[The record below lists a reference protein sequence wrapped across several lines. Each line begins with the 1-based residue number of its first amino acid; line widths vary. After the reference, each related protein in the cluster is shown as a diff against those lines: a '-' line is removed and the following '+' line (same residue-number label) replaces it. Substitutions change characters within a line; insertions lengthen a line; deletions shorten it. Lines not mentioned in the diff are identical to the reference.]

1 MEGRNLNKTQLGVGD
16 TLAAALW
23 TGLLFGFLEA
33 LNGTWRHRVEHLP
46 TGEVVSGEL
55 FWYAPLAA
63 GLSLLAL
70 AVVLLLVDRLLPS
83 RFSIR
88 SVIPGVCFALGTY
101 SLGRAMSIGIASAA
115 AIILAI
121 GVGIVAMR
129 IIRRYE
135 RRVVILVRRTL
146 PVGLALLT
154 SWAIALPQWRKAQE
168 RSALASL
175 PDPPSAA
182 ANVLVI
188 IWDTVRALN
197 TSVHGYARETTPEL
211 AKVAA
216 RGAVFE
222 RAFSTSSW
230 SLPSHGSIFTGQYP
244 PEMTVGFRAP
254 LDATH
259 PTIAEVLS
267 RRGYTTAGF
276 TANLF
281 YGSRDYGIARGFT
294 WYDERP
300 AFNWRVLTH
309 TWWQSRRI
317 VREIRQRRGD
327 YRQVLRRNAE
337 DVNGAFLRWVDRRGN
352 RPFFAVINN
361 FDAHEPY
368 RPPAP
373 FHTAYASP
381 DARYWAA
388 DDARELTPK
397 VLDELRDSYDGSIRY
412 MDHELGKLLEA
423 LASRGLL
430 ENTIVIVTSDH
441 GEEFGEHG
449 AELQGHAKSLYIG
462 SLQVPLVMAGPG
474 VQAGVRVGET
484 VSIRDIP
491 ATIMALT
498 AGSTDPFPGV
508 PLGRLARRELAP
520 GDATAP
526 RLQVGAKHRWA
537 AQNPEWPTS
546 AGDIFSV
553 VRGDFHYIVNADGRE
568 ELYDFAR
575 DTTEQRN
582 LVADPALQPVLQGFR
597 VTLDSLVPTKGGVR
611 QAQARRKVAE

>member
-1 MEGRNLNKTQLGVGD
+1 MEGPILNRTQLGVGN
-16 TLAAALW
+16 TLATALW

-63 GLSLLAL
+63 GLSLLTVALVLL
-70 AVVLLLVDRLLPS
+70 AVDCLLPR

-88 SVIPGVCFALGTY
+88 AVVPGVCVALGTY
-101 SLGRAMSIGIASAA
+101 SLLRAMSIGIASVAA
-115 AIILAI
+115 VVLAMGM
-121 GVGIVAMR
+121 GVVAMR
-129 IIRRYE
+129 ILRRYE
-135 RRVVILVRRTL
+135 LRAVTVVRRTL
-146 PVGLALLT
+146 PAGLALMTL
-154 SWAIALPQWRKAQE
+154 WAIALPQWRKSQE
-168 RSALASL
+168 RSALAAL
-175 PDPPSAA
+175 PDPPSTA

-188 IWDTVRALN
+188 IWDTARALN
-197 TSVHGYARETTPEL
+197 TSVYGYSRLTTPEL
-211 AKVAA
+211 TKVAE
-216 RGAVFE
+216 RGVVFE
-222 RAFSTSSW
+222 RAFATSSW

-254 LDATH
+254 LDDTH

-267 RRGYTTAGF
+267 KRGYTTAGF

-309 TWWQSRRI
+309 TWWQSRRV
-317 VREIRQRRGD
+317 VREIRQARGD
-327 YRQVLRRNAE
+327 YSQVLRRHAE
-337 DVNGAFLRWVDRRGN
+337 DVNGAFLQWVDRRGN

-373 FHTAYASP
+373 FDTAYASP
-381 DARYWAA
+381 SARYWAA
-388 DDARELTPK
+388 DDSRELTPEI
-397 VLDELRDSYDGSIRY
+397 LDELRDAYDGSIRY
-412 MDHELGKLLEA
+412 MDYELGKLLGA
-423 LASRGLL
+423 LESRGLL
-430 ENTIVIVTSDH
+430 DSTIVIVTSDH

-462 SLQVPLVMAGPG
+462 SLHVPLVMIGPG
-474 VQAGVRVGET
+474 VPARVRVGET

-491 ATIMALT
+491 ATIMDLT
-498 AGSTDPFPGV
+498 VGSSAPFPGT
-508 PLGRLARRELAP
+508 PLARLARRDLAP
-520 GDATAP
+520 GDSTAP
-526 RLQVGAKHRWA
+526 RLQVGARHRWA

-553 VRGDFHYIVNADGRE
+553 VRGDFHYILNAGGRE
-568 ELYDFAR
+568 ELFEFAR

-582 LVADPALQPVLQGFR
+582 LAADPARQSLLHGFR
-597 VTLDSLVPTKGGVR
+597 ATLDSLVPPKEGVR
-611 QAQARRKVAE
+611 PAQARRKVAG